1 MLQSIRDRAQGIV
14 IWIIVGLI
22 ILSFAL
28 WGVEGYFGGGGDS
41 HVARVDGLEIGENEL
56 TRAHQ
61 NRLEELERMLGD
73 NFRPGMLDENVLRR
87 QALDQLIDRYV
98 LRKLLEEAGFAAGPQ
113 QVRATIQSMDAFD
126 DADGNFSLAR
136 YEQLL
141 GYQGLS
147 PEQFEREIGRDIT
160 AQQLYGGIVGTGF
173 VTPVERDRHQRLINQ
188 TRDVGVLT
196 VSAEGFRPEI
206 AIDDE
211 QVRVFYEDN
220 RDRFMTP
227 AQVEVAYLELSL
239 DNLAAGISISEEEL
253 RAYYEEHRQQYT
265 SAEERRARHI
275 LVAIGPERDEEAA
288 KSQIR
293 ELEQALSEGAEFE
306 ALANEHSDDPG
317 SAAQGG
323 DLGFFP
329 RGVMDPAF
337 EEAVF
342 SLEEGDISE
351 PVRSNFG
358 YHLIRLEAVR
368 EPSGRSFEEV
378 REEIARELRMR
389 EAEPQFYD
397 LLDRATNL
405 TYEHPETLE
414 VAAEDLDLQVRQAG
428 PFSRQGGEGLAANPQ
443 VVAAAF
449 DDEVLQDRINSD
461 PVEIGPN
468 HYVILRVRE
477 HHPAEPREFDQVAEQ
492 IREQLKQQAAREKAA
507 EVARE
512 AAERLRGGTAGDEIA
527 ASGEWSRI
535 GALPRTPAAGEGATV
550 PTSVRRLAFQLPY
563 PEGDAPSVDTV
574 GLPSGD
580 VAVVAVYEVAEGTVA
595 GADSGQTEQLAR
607 ALSESEFAQLM
618 RFARGK
624 AKVQINEDAL

>member
-14 IWIIVGLI
+14 IWLIVGLI

-41 HVARVDGLEIGENEL
+41 HVASVDGLEIGQNEL

-61 NRLEELERMLGD
+61 NRLEELQRMLGD
-73 NFRPGMLDENVLRR
+73 NYRAGMLDENALRR

-98 LRKLLEEAGFAAGPQ
+98 LRKLLEEAGFAAAPQ
-113 QVRATIQSMDAFD
+113 QVRATIQSMDAFHD
-126 DADGNFSLAR
+126 QDGNFSLAR

-141 GYQGLS
+141 GYQGMS
-147 PEQFEREIGRDIT
+147 PEQFEREVGRDIT
-160 AQQLYGGIVGTGF
+160 TQQLYGGIVGTGF
-173 VTPVERDRHQRLINQ
+173 VTGVERERHQRLVNQ

-196 VSAEGFRPEI
+196 VSAETFLPEI
-206 AIDDE
+206 TIEDE
-211 QVRVFYEDN
+211 QVRTFYEDN

-227 AQVEVAYLELSL
+227 AQVEINYLELSL
-239 DNLAAGISISEEEL
+239 DNLAQGISISEDEL

-275 LVAIGPERDEEAA
+275 LIAVDPERDEEAA
-288 KSQIR
+288 ESQI
-293 ELEQALSEGAEFE
+293 EDLQKALREGAEFGQ
-306 ALANEHSDDPG
+306 LAREHSDDPG

-342 SLEEGDISE
+342 SLEEGEISE
-351 PVRSNFG
+351 PVRSDFG
-358 YHLIRLEAVR
+358 YHLIKLEEIR

-378 REEIARELRMR
+378 RDEIAHELRLQ
-389 EAEPQFYD
+389 EAEPQFYEV
-397 LLDRATNL
+397 LDRATNL

-414 VAAEDLDLQVRQAG
+414 VAAEDLELQVRQAG
-428 PFSRQGGEGLAANPQ
+428 PFSRQGGEGVAANPQ
-443 VVAAAF
+443 VVAEAF
-449 DDEVLQDRINSD
+449 EDEVLQERINSD

-477 HHPAEPREFDQVAEQ
+477 QHPAEPREFDAVADQ
-492 IREQLKQQAAREKAA
+492 IRERLRQQAAREKAA
-507 EVARE
+507 EAARK
-512 AAERLRGGTAGDEIA
+512 AAEQLRGGAAGAEIA
-527 ASGEWSRI
+527 TGENDWNRVE
-535 GALPRTPAAGEGATV
+535 ALSRTPAEKAAPV

-563 PEGDAPSVDTV
+563 PGADAPSVDTV

-580 VAVVAVYEVAEGTVA
+580 VAVVAVYGVAEGTVA
-595 GADSGQTEQLAR
+595 EADEGQTEQLAR
-607 ALSESEFAQLM
+607 ALSESEFTQLM
-618 RFARGK
+618 RFARQ
-624 AKVQINEDAL
+624 AAEVQINEDAL